1 MATATRRE
9 GSEGKRSIPGPEKKK
24 THQLL
29 AAQGGAVA
37 DDVIDGDAYGEGN
50 ALLHGNS
57 RALLVVKLGGLRFH
71 DSGPE
76 LANVQDLGTWE
87 ALGGDALQGEV
98 DDLGGLLVLGADV
111 AGVSGVEW
119 VGRGKERGRGEGGK
133 GGGERER
140 EKYVRDEDGC
150 KRGREMEM
158 GATFKGAV
166 TRVVALAAQLP
177 RGEPFSRK
185 GRVGEDK
192 PPPCPHGPWPTAP
205 PAGSAPI
212 GNISRRH
219 RPHTPDAA
227 RHTPHAPVGH
237 VRDLLLLLLPSGH
250 DALFLVAHC
259 GWSVGWSFWFLP
271 PGAWWCS
278 FDPLWGSIF
287 TFCGPANLSPRKAA
301 RFWPGRGGGGGGGGY
316 APHHAASKEYVYVP
330 SVRTLRYTYIHT
342 YH

>member
-1 MATATRRE
+1 MTVVPNWQMSRTLAPGRHWVAMPSRVRLTILEASWYLVQTSLAFPGLSGWE
-9 GSEGKRSIPGPEKKK
+9 G
-24 THQLL
+24 
-29 AAQGGAVA
+29 
-37 DDVIDGDAYGEGN
+37 
-50 ALLHGNS
+50 
-57 RALLVVKLGGLRFH
+57 
-71 DSGPE
+71 
-76 LANVQDLGTWE
+76 
-87 ALGGDALQGEV
+87 
-98 DDLGGLLVLGADV
+98 
-111 AGVSGVEW
+111 
-119 VGRGKERGRGEGGK
+119 ERRGEGGK

-166 TRVVALAAQLP
+166 TRVVALAAQAAP
-177 RGEPFSRK
+177 RRTLLQERK
-185 GRVGEDK
+185 GRGRLAL
-192 PPPCPHGPWPTAP
+192 PCPHGPWPTAP

-219 RPHTPDAA
+219 RPHTPDAT

-259 GWSVGWSFWFLP
+259 GWSVGWSFGFCLLGLGGVRSILSGDQFLRFVALP
-271 PGAWWCS
+271 
-278 FDPLWGSIF
+278 I
-287 TFCGPANLSPRKAA
+287 NL
-301 RFWPGRGGGGGGGGY
+301 PGRPHDFGRGAGGEGGGY